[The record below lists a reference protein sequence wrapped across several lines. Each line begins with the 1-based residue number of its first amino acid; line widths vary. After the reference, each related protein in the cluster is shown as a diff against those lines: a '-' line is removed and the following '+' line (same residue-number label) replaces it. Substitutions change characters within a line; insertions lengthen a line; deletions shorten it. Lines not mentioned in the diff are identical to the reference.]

1 MLVKKAAQRTNAEAE
16 KPYGALPQLQGSE
29 RGGLTGGVACALR
42 EAIISMEF
50 GPGMMID
57 KIAVC
62 DRMGVSLYPVSAALA
77 RLEAEGLV
85 EVLAQRGTR
94 VTRIALDAIE
104 QHLFIRSALEAET
117 VRTLA
122 PSISDE
128 VLKRLGANVQR
139 QREALLHPQ
148 PREFHALDLEFHETL
163 QDALSLPRVKD
174 IVGTERNALD
184 RARQLLFNESRG
196 AQTMKE
202 HARILRALKSRDA
215 ERAAE
220 AMRQHLDMV
229 ATELHRFATQRPDLF
244 DQ

>member
-29 RGGLTGGVACALR
+29 RGGLTDGVASALR

-62 DRMGVSLYPVSAALA
+62 ERMGVSRYPVSAALA
-77 RLEAEGLV
+77 RLETEGLV

-94 VTRIALDAIE
+94 VTRIALETIE

-122 PSISDE
+122 SRISE
-128 VLKRLGANVQR
+128 EALKYLDGNLQR

-174 IVGTERNALD
+174 IVATERNALD
-184 RARQLLFNESRG
+184 RARVLLFNESRG
-196 AQTMKE
+196 VQTVKE
-202 HARILRALKSRDA
+202 HARIMRALKSRDA
-215 ERAAE
+215 ERAAQ
-220 AMRQHLDMV
+220 AMRQHLDAV
-229 ATELHRFATQRPDLF
+229 ANELHRFASQRPDLF
-244 DQ
+244 N